1 MKKRPSAAVA
11 KVTPIKDPDKKRR
24 CNPRFDVELSRN
36 QILGRTGLA
45 GPRQSVKFRFGVGEQ
60 YKNLDVAK
68 AAAKK
73 WLREEQI
80 KQGFAVDA

>member
-1 MKKRPSAAVA
+1 MKRPSAAVD
-11 KVTPIKDPDKKRR
+11 KVTPIKEPDKQRR
-24 CNPRFDVELSRN
+24 CKPRVDYELSRN

-45 GPRQSVKFRFGVGEQ
+45 GPSQSVKFRFGVGEQ
-60 YKNLDVAK
+60 YKNLDAAK
-68 AAAKK
+68 AAAEK